1 MLGIEHK
8 LAHIAAIEANVLAVS
23 CGGVADGKLRIAGG
37 RMVPKKKYSVKVSS
51 RPNIMLYGCPL
62 FPRISVT
69 YSRHRERV
77 DVGGVAMAI
86 LYDNS
91 GRSGGMSR
99 LADCDDFVCHL
110 LCIPLVTDSF
120 L

>member
-1 MLGIEHK
+1 
-8 LAHIAAIEANVLAVS
+8 
-23 CGGVADGKLRIAGG
+23 
-37 RMVPKKKYSVKVSS
+37 MVPKKKYSVKGLVKAEHHVIRMSALPPDQ
-51 RPNIMLYGCPL
+51 RYV
-62 FPRISVT
+62 F
-69 YSRHRERV
+69 RHRERV

-110 LCIPLVTDSF
+110 LCIPLVNKLVFMSLIGET
-120 L
+120 